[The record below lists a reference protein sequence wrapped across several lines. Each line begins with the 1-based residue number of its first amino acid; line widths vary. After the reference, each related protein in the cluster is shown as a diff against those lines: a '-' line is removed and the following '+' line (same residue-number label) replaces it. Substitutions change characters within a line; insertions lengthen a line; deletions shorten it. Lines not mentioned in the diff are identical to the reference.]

1 MSMWLDTVESDASTT
16 RAGLKP
22 ARRPAAAAVLGLGTH
37 RPTRVVTNAEVCEL
51 IDSTD
56 EWIRERSGIETRRYG
71 GPEDSVV
78 EMGVA
83 AGAKALAAAGV
94 DAREIDLVLVT
105 TCSYPYEL
113 PSAASL
119 VGNKLGVPLAAG
131 AVDLNAACAGFC
143 YGLALA
149 ADAVR
154 AGSARNV
161 LVVGSERLTDM
172 IDLTDRS
179 MAFIF
184 GDGAGAAVVGPSDV
198 EGIGPVAWA
207 TDSDAAPLITQRAS
221 WVEHRDI
228 AGAEAPY
235 FQMDGPAVFRW
246 TVTQLSPIAKKACA
260 AAGISLDQ
268 LKGFIPHQAN
278 LRIVEGV
285 AKALRLPESVVLARD
300 VVDNGN
306 TSSASVPLALARLVE
321 QGDLASGDPVL
332 LIGFGAGLTVAA
344 QVVLVP

>member
-1 MSMWLDTVESDASTT
+1 MTALRSA
-16 RAGLKP
+16 P
-22 ARRPAAAAVLGLGTH
+22 RPAAAAVLGLGTH
-37 RPTRVVTNAEVCEL
+37 RPTRVVSNAEVCEH

-71 GPEDSVV
+71 GPDDSVV
-78 EMGVA
+78 EMGASA
-83 AGAKALAAAGV
+83 AAKALAAAGV
-94 DAREIDLVLVT
+94 DASAVDLVLVT

-119 VGNKLGVPLAAG
+119 IAHRLGIPISTG

-154 AGSARNV
+154 AGSATHV
-161 LVVGSERLTDM
+161 LVIGSERLTDM
-172 IDLTDRS
+172 IDATDRS

-184 GDGAGAAVVGPSDV
+184 GDGAGAALVGPSAA

-221 WVEHRDI
+221 WVEHRDDPV
-228 AGAEAPY
+228 AHEAPY

-246 TVTQLSPIAKKACA
+246 TVTKLAPVAKQACA
-260 AAGISLDQ
+260 AAGIELAD
-268 LKGFIPHQAN
+268 LKAFVPHQAN

-285 AKALRLPESVVLARD
+285 ARALKLPPTVALARD

-321 QGDLASGDPVL
+321 RGEVASGDPVL
-332 LIGFGAGLTVAA
+332 LIGFGAGLTVAG
-344 QVVLVP
+344 QVITVP

>member
-1 MSMWLDTVESDASTT
+1 MTT
-16 RAGLKP
+16 GLRSAP
-22 ARRPAAAAVLGLGTH
+22 RPAAAAVLGLGTH
-37 RPTRVVTNAEVCEL
+37 RPARVVSNAEVCEH

-56 EWIRERSGIETRRYG
+56 EWIRERSGIATRRYG

-78 EMGVA
+78 EMGA
-83 AGAKALAAAGV
+83 AAAAKALAAAGV
-94 DAREIDLVLVT
+94 DASQVDLVLVT
-105 TCSYPYEL
+105 TCSYPNEL
-113 PSAASL
+113 PSASSL
-119 VGNKLGVPLAAG
+119 VGHKLGVPLGAG
-131 AVDLNAACAGFC
+131 AIDLNAACAGFC
-143 YGLALA
+143 YGLSVA

-154 AGSARNV
+154 AGSARYV

-184 GDGAGAAVVGPSDV
+184 GDGAGAALVGPSDV

-207 TDSDAAPLITQRAS
+207 TDSAAAPLITQRAS
-221 WVEHRDI
+221 WVEHRDNPTEY
-228 AGAEAPY
+228 EAPY

-246 TVTQLSPIAKKACA
+246 TVTKLAPIAKQACE
-260 AAGISLDQ
+260 AAGISLDE
-268 LKGFIPHQAN
+268 LKAFVPHQAN

-300 VVDNGN
+300 VIDNGN
-306 TSSASVPLALARLVE
+306 TSSASIPLALERLVE
-321 QGDLASGDPVL
+321 RGEVVSGDPAL

>member
-1 MSMWLDTVESDASTT
+1 MTT
-16 RAGLKP
+16 AGLR
-22 ARRPAAAAVLGLGTH
+22 ASVRPAAAADLGLGTH
-37 RPTRVVTNAEVCEL
+37 RPARVVTNAEVCEH

-56 EWIRERSGIETRRYG
+56 EWIRERSGIATRRYG
-71 GPEDSVV
+71 GPEDTVV
-78 EMGVA
+78 EMGAA
-83 AGAKALAAAGV
+83 AGAKALAAAGI
-94 DAREIDLVLVT
+94 DASQVDLVLVT
-105 TCSYPYEL
+105 TCTYPYEL

-119 VGNKLGVPLAAG
+119 VGNRLGVPLGAG
-131 AVDLNAACAGFC
+131 AIDLNAACAGFC
-143 YGLALA
+143 YGLAAA

-154 AGSARNV
+154 AGSARYV
-161 LVVGSERLTDM
+161 LVVGSERLTDL
-172 IDLTDRS
+172 IDPTDRS

-184 GDGAGAAVVGPSDV
+184 GDGAGAALVGPSDV

-221 WVEHRDI
+221 WVEHRDQ
-228 AGAEAPY
+228 AAAAPY

-246 TVTQLSPIAKKACA
+246 TVTKLAPIARQACD
-260 AAGISLDQ
+260 AAGITLAD
-268 LKGFIPHQAN
+268 LKAFVPHQAN

-285 AKALRLPESVVLARD
+285 ARALRLPESVVLARD

-306 TSSASVPLALARLVE
+306 TSSASIPLALERLVE
-321 QGDLASGDPVL
+321 RGEVVSGDPAL

>member
-1 MSMWLDTVESDASTT
+1 VTAL
-16 RAGLKP
+16 RAA
-22 ARRPAAAAVLGLGTH
+22 ARPDAAAVLGIGTH
-37 RPTRVVTNAEVCEL
+37 RPARVVTNAEVCKL

-71 GPEDSVV
+71 GPEDTVV
-78 EMGVA
+78 EMGA
-83 AGAKALAAAGV
+83 AAAAKALASAGV
-94 DAREIDLVLVT
+94 DASQVDLVLVT

-119 VGNKLGVPLAAG
+119 VGNRVGVPLGAG
-131 AVDLNAACAGFC
+131 AIDLNAACAGFC
-143 YGLALA
+143 YGLSVA

-154 AGSARNV
+154 AGSARYV

-184 GDGAGAAVVGPSDV
+184 GDGAGAALVGPSDV

-221 WVEHRDI
+221 WVEHRD
-228 AGAEAPY
+228 APSEYAAPY

-246 TVTQLSPIAKKACA
+246 TVTKLAPIARKACED
-260 AAGISLDQ
+260 AGVALED
-268 LKGFIPHQAN
+268 LKAFVPHQAN

-285 AKALRLPESVVLARD
+285 ARALRLPESVVLARD
-300 VVDNGN
+300 VVENGN
-306 TSSASVPLALARLVE
+306 TSSASVPLALERLVE
-321 QGDLASGDPVL
+321 RGEVATGDPVL